1 MHLKCNKRR
10 KDGKVHRY
18 WSVMESYRLANG
30 KSAKRQVLY
39 LGEINDSQKLAWRKT
54 ISVID
59 SDGKD
64 SNTARQVALFPGDR
78 ELPERP
84 GSGSV
89 EIDHLKVDLGAM
101 ELRRPRQW
109 GACWLALELWS
120 LLELDK
126 FFAPRLPPSRKGT
139 DWHKT
144 LQILV
149 AARLNEP
156 ASEWYVH
163 REWYRQSAMADLLS
177 LDPEIIPK
185 NSLYD
190 CHDHLLEHKR
200 DLFCHLSRRW
210 KDLFA
215 ARFEVL
221 LYDLTSTYF
230 ESDPPE
236 NPATSKKRFGHSRD
250 KRSDCV
256 QVVIALVVTPEGYPL
271 AYEVF
276 AGNTQDR
283 ATLRG
288 FLEKIEELYGK
299 ADRIWVMD
307 RGIPTEEV
315 LEEMRASEPPVHYI
329 VGTPKG
335 KLTKYERD
343 FLDED
348 WQQVRPGV
356 EVKRHEDGGEQYV
369 LAKSAKRIGKERSMR
384 KRRLKK
390 LWRRLGELSE
400 MKQERD
406 QLLMRLGAAKKE
418 AGRAWYLVEVTV
430 PEAGRPVTAETFHYR
445 LKRDKLRTVM
455 KREGRYLL
463 RAFVPE
469 PMPAPEIWRQ
479 YIGLTEVE
487 ESFRNLKG
495 DLGIRPIYHQKEERI
510 EAHIFISFLS
520 YCLHVALRG
529 KLRCLAGGLTPRAA
543 LKKFG
548 SMQMIDVHLPV
559 GEGGE
564 DGELVMP
571 RYTRPDKD
579 LALLLERMALQLPA
593 QPPPTI
599 RKSVGETF

>member
-59 SDGKD
+59 SDGKRTG
-64 SNTARQVALFPGDR
+64 NAPRQVALFPADR
-78 ELPERP
+78 DLPEQDEADR
-84 GSGSV
+84 V
-89 EIDHLKVDLGAM
+89 DIDHLKVDLSAM
-101 ELRRPRQW
+101 QLCRPRQW

-120 LLELDK
+120 MLELDK
-126 FFAPRLPPSRKGT
+126 FFKPRLPPSRKGT

-149 AARLNEP
+149 AARLIKP

-163 REWYRQSAMADLLS
+163 REWYRQSAIGDLLS
-177 LDPEIIPK
+177 LDPDISPK
-185 NSLYD
+185 NALYH
-190 CHDHLLEHKR
+190 CHDRLLEHKR
-200 DLFCHLSRRW
+200 DLFQHLSHRW
-210 KDLFA
+210 KDLFGA
-215 ARFEVL
+215 KFEVL

-236 NPATSKKRFGHSRD
+236 NPETSKKRFGHSRD

-271 AYEVF
+271 AYEIF
-276 AGNTQDR
+276 AGNTRDR

-288 FLEKIEELYGK
+288 FLTKIEDLYGK
-299 ADRIWVMD
+299 AERIWVMD

-315 LEEMRASEPPVHYI
+315 LEEMRTSKPPVHYI

-335 KLTKYERD
+335 RLTKYEKD
-343 FLDED
+343 FLAQD

-356 EVKRHEDGGEQYV
+356 EVKRHEDSGEQYV
-369 LAKSAKRIGKERSMR
+369 LAKSDKRIGKERSMR

-390 LWRRLGELSE
+390 LWARLKELE
-400 MKQERD
+400 QMKQDRD

-418 AGRAWYLVEVTV
+418 AGRAWYLVTV
-430 PEAGRPVTAETFHYR
+430 DVPKAGQAVNAETFRYR
-445 LKRDKLRTVM
+445 LRRDKLRTVM
-455 KREGRYLL
+455 RREGRYLL
-463 RAFVPE
+463 RAYVPE
-469 PMPAPEIWRQ
+469 TMPAPEIWRQ

-495 DLGIRPIYHQKEERI
+495 DLGIRPIYHQKEDRI

-520 YCLHVALRG
+520 YCLHVALLG
-529 KLRCLAGGLTPRAA
+529 KLRPLAGGLTPRAA
-543 LKKFG
+543 LEKFAT
-548 SMQMIDVHLPV
+548 MQMIDVHLPV
-559 GEGGE
+559 GESGA
-564 DGELVMP
+564 DELVMP
-571 RYTRPDKD
+571 RYTQPDKD
-579 LALLLERMALQLPA
+579 LALLLARMDLQLPS
-593 QPPPTI
+593 QPPPTV

>member
-1 MHLKCNKRR
+1 MDAIYFDNNATT
-10 KDGKVHRY
+10 KV
-18 WSVMESYRLANG
+18 A
-30 KSAKRQVLY
+30 
-39 LGEINDSQKLAWRKT
+39 
-54 ISVID
+54 
-59 SDGKD
+59 
-64 SNTARQVALFPGDR
+64 
-78 ELPERP
+78 
-84 GSGSV
+84 
-89 EIDHLKVDLGAM
+89 
-101 ELRRPRQW
+101 
-109 GACWLALELWS
+109 
-120 LLELDK
+120 
-126 FFAPRLPPSRKGT
+126 
-139 DWHKT
+139 
-144 LQILV
+144 
-149 AARLNEP
+149 
-156 ASEWYVH
+156 
-163 REWYRQSAMADLLS
+163 
-177 LDPEIIPK
+177 
-185 NSLYD
+185 
-190 CHDHLLEHKR
+190 
-200 DLFCHLSRRW
+200 
-210 KDLFA
+210 
-215 ARFEVL
+215 
-221 LYDLTSTYF
+221 
-230 ESDPPE
+230 
-236 NPATSKKRFGHSRD
+236 
-250 KRSDCV
+250 
-256 QVVIALVVTPEGYPL
+256 
-271 AYEVF
+271 
-276 AGNTQDR
+276 
-283 ATLRG
+283 
-288 FLEKIEELYGK
+288 
-299 ADRIWVMD
+299 
-307 RGIPTEEV
+307 EEV